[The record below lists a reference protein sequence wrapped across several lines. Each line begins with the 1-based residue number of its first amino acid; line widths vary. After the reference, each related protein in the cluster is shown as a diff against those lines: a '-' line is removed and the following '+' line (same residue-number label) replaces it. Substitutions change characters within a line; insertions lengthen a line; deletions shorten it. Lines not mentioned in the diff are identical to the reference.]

1 MKRYRLYELKPKSA
15 TVTEHEDLLS
25 AQKAKK
31 ENKMKDYVIFDKKED
46 RIIQISNRAAKE

>member
-15 TVTEHEDLLS
+15 VVTEHEDLLS
-25 AQKAKK
+25 CQRARK
-31 ENKMKDYVIFDKKED
+31 EMKDHVIFDKKED